1 MHLNQ
6 AKLEGIQQD
15 LVVMETELEDT
26 KKRKSELL
34 RELQNLKHHV
44 KGQHL
49 VKCSFYFNS
58 LNKHFTINKKS
69 LNRYDFRK

>member
-1 MHLNQ
+1 MWYDSQFATLCSISYRNHGETLESLHLNQ

-44 KGQHL
+44 KG
-49 VKCSFYFNS
+49 
-58 LNKHFTINKKS
+58 
-69 LNRYDFRK
+69 